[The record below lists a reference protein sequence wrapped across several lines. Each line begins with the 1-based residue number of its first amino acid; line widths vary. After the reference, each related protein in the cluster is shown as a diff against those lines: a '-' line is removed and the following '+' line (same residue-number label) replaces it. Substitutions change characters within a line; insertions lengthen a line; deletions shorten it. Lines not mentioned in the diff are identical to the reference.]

1 MRILVVED
9 EEAIRETIRLGLEH
23 HVGFAVETATGEDDL
38 DIARAAACDLVIM
51 DMHLGAGRDGLDLI
65 EEIASVN
72 PHVRFLVISGRRE
85 VEVAARVVAANRTDR
100 VIDTLM
106 KPFELEQLFIA
117 VNRALETAPESPPE
131 P

>member
-23 HVGFAVETATGEDDL
+23 HVGFKVETASGAESL
-38 DIARAAACDLVIM
+38 DVARAAACDLVIM
-51 DMHLGAGRDGLDLI
+51 DMHLGSDRDGLDLI
-65 EEIASVN
+65 EESAAVN

-85 VEVAARVVAANRTDR
+85 VELAARVGSANRTNR